1 MERYAGDDAR
11 NLFGSHTCQGWMSMA
26 PVTQRKIS
34 LHVDRGYDI
43 VVGNDWQL
51 AYRPKWS
58 DHDCIRLAQTRSRTG
73 GYDVRVVWA
82 VKREEDDQ

>member
-1 MERYAGDDAR
+1 MNRYAGDEAR
-11 NLFGSHTCQGWMSMA
+11 GLSGSYTCQGWMTFA
-26 PVTQRKIS
+26 TGTLRKIRR
-34 LHVDRGYDI
+34 HADRGYDI

-58 DHDCIRLAQTRSRTG
+58 GHECIRLAQTRSRTG

-82 VKREEDDQ
+82 VKREDD